1 MSSRW
6 YKSLYWRIAIGFVL
20 SLAAILVVQ
29 AMLFV
34 WTISRNG
41 PVLSGQPPDRF
52 ARTLARDIGEALERD
67 PQLDVVQFVLTQF
80 GRSAHPYFVLMEDG
94 RTVDHAGP
102 YSEPLRRAARARLQR
117 WGSEG
122 ERSSGAFPGPDRPGF
137 DRPGDRQ
144 GPRRP
149 DGGFGPRPE
158 GAFGPPPWSLV
169 MPVTAQGER
178 RGIVAVWPQA
188 SFSYVLRQYA
198 PTLAA
203 VAVAALLIGGTLAA
217 ALIFGPARRRLRAVE
232 EAARRLGSGDLT
244 ARAPE
249 RGGDE
254 VAAVASAFNSMAT
267 DLAVRADAL
276 AASDRTRRQLL
287 ADVSHELTTPMTALR
302 GYLETLRMPE
312 LHLDEATRERYLD
325 IMNDETARLERIIGD
340 LLDLARL
347 EGGGGSFA
355 IADVATADLFNR
367 VLARHER
374 SSQEAGVTLIARVG
388 PGAETLIGDRD
399 RLEQALQNLAA
410 NALRF
415 APAGSTIEL
424 DARRDEGAVV
434 LTVTDAGPGIP
445 AAHVPHVFDRF
456 YKVEGSRA
464 PHARAATGGSGLG
477 LSIVRAIVERH
488 GGDITVTSEPGR
500 TVFTLR
506 FATPAGGDE
515 DSASVP
521 DAP

>member
-52 ARTLARDIGEALERD
+52 ARTLARDLGEALERD

-117 WGSEG
+117 WGNEA
-122 ERSSGAFPGPDRPGF
+122 ERSPGQFPGGDRPGF
-137 DRPGDRQ
+137 DRPG
-144 GPRRP
+144 PRRP
-149 DGGFGPRPE
+149 DGAFGSRPE
-158 GAFGPPPWSLV
+158 GAFGPPPWSLL
-169 MPVTAQGER
+169 MPVMTQGER
-178 RGIVAVWPQA
+178 RGVVAVWPQA
-188 SFSYVLRQYA
+188 SFSYVLIQYA

-232 EAARRLGSGDLT
+232 DAARRLGSGGLT
-244 ARAPE
+244 ARAPA

-254 VAAVASAFNSMAT
+254 VAAVAAAFNSMAT
-267 DLAVRADAL
+267 DLAARAEAL

-312 LHLDEATRERYLD
+312 LQLDEATRERYLD
-325 IMNDETARLERIIGD
+325 IMDDETARLDRIIGD

-347 EGGGGSFA
+347 EGGGGAFA
-355 IADVATADLFNR
+355 IADVATAELFNR

-374 SSQEAGVTLIARVG
+374 NSQEAGVKLVAKVE

-415 APAGSTIEL
+415 APAGSAIEL

-434 LTVTDAGPGIP
+434 VTITDAGPGIP
-445 AAHVPHVFDRF
+445 PEHLPHVFDRF

-464 PHARAATGGSGLG
+464 PHARAATAGSGLG

-488 GGDITVTSEPGR
+488 GGDIAVTSEPGR

-506 FATPAGGDE
+506 FATPAAGDE
-515 DSASVP
+515 DSASAPDVP
-521 DAP
+521 